1 MRDVAALEA
10 RYRPF
15 DGASAWSRLRVDEP
29 RLARYAETLRGRPPD
44 AWPEMRDRMTRASAL
59 ESAALDDLLPANP
72 ELTSLVLSG
81 SISGAGA
88 DEDPAAVVAECH
100 RRALILAGEAAGTGR
115 PVDVNLI
122 AVLEDVITESQ
133 VSYTVTTET
142 GENLE
147 VELPRWQYKPVSN
160 YLRLPDG
167 QLAGFAPAGE
177 VAAEM
182 ARLTGELGSPEF
194 AALHP
199 VAQAAYAHYGVTAV
213 HPFADGNG
221 RLARTVASIYLM
233 RAYDLPLLI
242 FADQWPGYYQAL
254 RAATQGGDWQSLA
267 GFFTADVLGALDLAA
282 SLLTA
287 SADPPKTADPSAPLA
302 PSAPSPL
309 DQAASGLLDALATEV
324 RELVAAPPSGVSL
337 AVTRRRPVPGLH
349 EPGYRIAS
357 DTSLAIAVR
366 GGPCPA
372 DLEFVAL
379 ASQAPDD
386 LLPVAIREVRGG
398 ELLEAAL
405 GDVYP
410 LVLSSTAVRARL
422 WARRLLAAC
431 AVPSH

>member
-1 MRDVAALEA
+1 MRAEVPATPGEVAALEA

-15 DGASAWSRLRVDEP
+15 EGAGAWSRLRVDEP
-29 RLARYAETLRGRPPD
+29 RLARYEANLRGQPAD
-44 AWPEMRDRMTRASAL
+44 TWPEVRERLVRAAAL
-59 ESAALDDLLPANP
+59 ESGALDDLLPANP

-81 SISGAGA
+81 SIGGERAG
-88 DEDPAAVVAECH
+88 DDPAEVVAECH
-100 RRALILAGEAAGTGR
+100 RRALILAGEAAEAGR
-115 PVDVNLI
+115 PVDLNLI

-133 VSYTVTTET
+133 VSYPVTTET
-142 GENLE
+142 GDTFE

-167 QLAGFAPAGE
+167 QLAGFTPADQ

-182 ARLTGELGSPEF
+182 ARLSGELGSPEF
-194 AALHP
+194 GALHP
-199 VAQAAYAHYGVTAV
+199 VLQAAYAHYALTAI
-213 HPFADGNG
+213 HPYADGNG

-233 RAYDLPLLI
+233 RAYGLPLLI

-254 RAATQGGDWQSLA
+254 RAATQGRDWRSLA
-267 GFFTADVLGALDLAA
+267 GFFTAAALGALDLAA
-282 SLLTA
+282 SLL
-287 SADPPKTADPSAPLA
+287 SPSAGPRETSGPPA
-302 PSAPSPL
+302 PPPL
-309 DQAASGLLDALATEV
+309 DEAASGLLDALATEV
-324 RELVAAPPSGVSL
+324 RELVAAPSGGVSL
-337 AVTRRRPVPGLH
+337 AVTRCRPAAGFE

-357 DTSLAIAVR
+357 GTSLAIAVR
-366 GGPCPA
+366 GPHPA

-422 WARRLLAAC
+422 WVRRLLAEAFC
-431 AVPSH
+431 R